1 MTYRNLVS
9 TLPILA
15 LLAGCDPEPRPG
27 ECLEESDRSLEVS
40 EERSQLISHNADF
53 AWAMFEQLREDEKNL
68 FFSPISMSA
77 ALDMTRLGAR
87 GETLDQMASVLG
99 ESEEELLH
107 HDQQGSLLQE
117 LEGSNTCS
125 VALSVANRIFPQEG
139 LALESDFEQGVGD
152 YYGAPLA
159 PLDFAMDPEAARSH
173 INDWVSEETR
183 EKIPEL
189 FPEGSI
195 GDSTRLVL
203 ANAIYMKADWAEQ
216 FDPQRTSDTPFSKLD
231 GSSVDVAMMQQELEE
246 GFYFAEIDGAQIAEL
261 PYVGEEL
268 SMVVVVPEG
277 SDGLLALEAGLDATQ
292 VQAWFDALAPAPV
305 SISMPKLEIRWKDT
319 LNEPLQAL
327 GMEQAFLPTA
337 DFSGMSSE
345 ISLYI
350 DLVIHEAFVKI
361 DEEGTE
367 AAAATGV
374 GMEMASVPDFHYVVA
389 DHPFL
394 FLVRDRITDSVLFVG
409 RVADPTAG

>member
-1 MTYRNLVS
+1 MNYRNLVS

-15 LLAGCDPEPRPG
+15 LLGGCEPG
-27 ECLEESDRSLEVS
+27 AEECLEESGRSLDVS
-40 EERSQLISHNADF
+40 EDRAQVVSDNDDF
-53 AWAMFEQLREDEKNL
+53 AWAMFEQLRSENENL

-87 GETLDQMASVLG
+87 GETLDEMVSVLG
-99 ESEEELLH
+99 GSQEESLH
-107 HDQQGSLLQE
+107 HLEQGSLLQE

-139 LALESDFEQGVGD
+139 LGLESDFELGVSD
-152 YYGAPLA
+152 YYGAPVE
-159 PLDFAMDPEAARSH
+159 PLDFLMDAEAARSH
-173 INDWVSEETR
+173 INGWISEETR

-189 FPEGSI
+189 FPAGSI
-195 GDSTRLVL
+195 DASTQLVL

-216 FDPQRTSDTPFSKLD
+216 FDPDRTADAPFLKLD
-231 GSSVDVAMMQQELEE
+231 GSSVDVPMMHQEVED
-246 GFYFAEIDGAQIAEL
+246 GFSYAEVDGARIAEL
-261 PYVGEEL
+261 PYVGGEL
-268 SMVVVVPEG
+268 SMVVVVPED
-277 SDGLLALEAGLDATQ
+277 SEGLLELEADLNATA
-292 VQAWFDALAPAPV
+292 VQGWFDALSPASV
-305 SISMPKLEIRWKDT
+305 AISMPKLEIRWKDT
-319 LNEPLQAL
+319 LNEHLQAL
-327 GMEQAFLPTA
+327 GMEQAFQPTA

-345 ISLYI
+345 ISLFI

-374 GMEMASVPDFHYVVA
+374 VMAEASVPEFYPVVA